1 VTDDQTRV
9 IRAGFG
15 RLAVEA
21 GPRPI
26 AVATTGAS
34 GVACDVR
41 AVELLHA
48 ARDRDAPDHY
58 LMTEVTAAGGI
69 IVPPVP
75 AFYHHPKSA
84 GKRRHERA

>member
-1 VTDDQTRV
+1 MTDDQTRA

-21 GPRPI
+21 GPRRI

-48 ARDRDAPDHY
+48 VPEIETH
-58 LMTEVTAAGGI
+58 LI
-69 IVPPVP
+69 II
-75 AFYHHPKSA
+75 
-84 GKRRHERA
+84 